1 MGGWGRGVG
10 VGGVGVGELESGN
23 GGGVGGLE
31 SGRLELGGWSW
42 GRRLGVGLESG
53 ALGSGGWSR
62 GARLESWYVAPD
74 ISGAETIAI
83 SAPAGTEIAKY
94 VLIGAEFRY
103 FCYLAQKYS
112 IAKNVYLTT
121 ATPRK
126 VPRSS
131 DNHDN
136 AVLQCTLTSRYHN
149 KARELMYRYL
159 SHRSH
164 LILRNFFPK

>member
-1 MGGWGRGVG
+1 M
-10 VGGVGVGELESGN
+10 
-23 GGGVGGLE
+23 
-31 SGRLELGGWSW
+31 
-42 GRRLGVGLESG
+42 
-53 ALGSGGWSR
+53 
-62 GARLESWYVAPD
+62 ESWYVAPD

-83 SAPAGTEIAKY
+83 SAPAG
-94 VLIGAEFRY
+94 AEFHY

-112 IAKNVYLTT
+112 IGKNVYLTT

-149 KARELMYRYL
+149 EARELMYRSPSSL
-159 SHRSH
+159 SSH
-164 LILRNFFPK
+164 SSLNLKRCGVYGGRDGRVWEMGAEKCGEGVGKCVGEMGRVEKCGVGVEKCVGVWVRGDVGKCGERCRELLG

>member
-1 MGGWGRGVG
+1 MCKATQHKILHHFFGKFW
-10 VGGVGVGELESGN
+10 LNS
-23 GGGVGGLE
+23 
-31 SGRLELGGWSW
+31 
-42 GRRLGVGLESG
+42 
-53 ALGSGGWSR
+53 
-62 GARLESWYVAPD
+62 RLESWYVAPD
-74 ISGAETIAI
+74 IFGAETIAI
-83 SAPAGTEIAKY
+83 SAPAGAEIVKY
-94 VLIGAEFRY
+94 VPIGAEFHY

-112 IAKNVYLTT
+112 IGKNVYLTT

-126 VPRSS
+126 VPNSS

-149 KARELMYRYL
+149 EARELMYRSL

>member
-1 MGGWGRGVG
+1 MLA
-10 VGGVGVGELESGN
+10 LEHAQEREPPGS
-23 GGGVGGLE
+23 
-31 SGRLELGGWSW
+31 LGMLYVITNTLH
-42 GRRLGVGLESG
+42 RNPC
-53 ALGSGGWSR
+53 
-62 GARLESWYVAPD
+62 ARLESWYVAPD
-74 ISGAETIAI
+74 ISGAETIVV
-83 SAPAGTEIAKY
+83 SAPAGAEIAKY
-94 VLIGAEFRY
+94 VLIGAEFHY

-112 IAKNVYLTT
+112 IGKNVYLTI
-121 ATPRK
+121 ATPHK

-149 KARELMYRYL
+149 EARELMYRSL

>member
-1 MGGWGRGVG
+1 M
-10 VGGVGVGELESGN
+10 LI
-23 GGGVGGLE
+23 
-31 SGRLELGGWSW
+31 
-42 GRRLGVGLESG
+42 
-53 ALGSGGWSR
+53 
-62 GARLESWYVAPD
+62 APD

-83 SAPAGTEIAKY
+83 SAPAAGAEIY
-94 VLIGAEFRY
+94 VLIGAEFHY

-112 IAKNVYLTT
+112 IGKNVYLTT

-149 KARELMYRYL
+149 EARELMYRSL